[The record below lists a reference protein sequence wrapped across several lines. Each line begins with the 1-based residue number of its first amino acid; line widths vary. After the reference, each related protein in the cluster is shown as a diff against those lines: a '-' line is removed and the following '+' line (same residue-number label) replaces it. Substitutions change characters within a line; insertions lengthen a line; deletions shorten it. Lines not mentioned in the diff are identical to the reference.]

1 MVSKKDLTAQ
11 IRSIG
16 FACSRCGTWCRGV
29 SPDSD
34 LVMVSPDEV
43 KPIVSSTG
51 RAWDRIAEPYPE
63 TITDRSGA
71 RFTIGWCLRR
81 ENGRCCFLDK
91 GTCMIYNNRP
101 WICRAYPFALDNDT
115 MGVSPCEGAGEPV
128 SWQEAGTI
136 AEENLL
142 AHRHAKKEEEM
153 NVQKV
158 IGEVSF
164 PAGVFVVIDADGV
177 RVIDG

>member
-43 KPIVSSTG
+43 KPIVASTG
-51 RAWDRIAEPYPE
+51 RSWDRIAEPYPE
-63 TITDRSGA
+63 TIIDRSVA
-71 RFTIGWCLRR
+71 RFTIGWCLGR

-91 GTCMIYNNRP
+91 GTCTIYNNRP
-101 WICRAYPFALDNDT
+101 SICRTHPFALDNDT
-115 MGVSPCEGAGEPV
+115 LVVSSCEGAGEPV

-136 AEENLL
+136 ARNLL
-142 AHRHAKKEEEM
+142 AHRHAEKEEELKVR
-153 NVQKV
+153 NV
-158 IGEVSF
+158 IGKVSF